1 MEIKHRGHRERND
14 SKRTLEVLQK
24 THEQLHRYYILLRL
38 IRRDL
43 ERIANNFDAINS
55 GEIARST

>member
-1 MEIKHRGHRERND
+1 MPSQD

-55 GEIARST
+55 GE